1 MQNIRNNIIRLAE
14 TNSNS
19 FKSFITLTYNRDVTE
34 EENTKYLYLFFKKLR
49 RIESNLKYLW
59 VIERTKK
66 ERIHIHLLT
75 SLEFK
80 ECNSKGRKSEQHKQ
94 REQEFEKLW
103 SYKGKILGW
112 VDIRSLDGA
121 NDKRKIIKY
130 LAKYFN
136 KSFDSTK
143 LDKNKHIWGYSIKT
157 LDKPIIEKFS
167 AMLSLESLLKDFSK
181 DYEITY
187 SSSYSL
193 FIDGV
198 EVSKRIYIDMYR
210 KGIND
215 EVSKM

>member
-1 MQNIRNNIIRLAE
+1 MQTIRNNIIRLAE

-19 FKSFITLTYNRDVTE
+19 FRSFITLTYNRDVTE

-49 RIESNLKYLW
+49 RIEIDLKYLW
-59 VIERTKK
+59 VIERTKNG
-66 ERIHIHLLT
+66 RIHVHLLT

-80 ECNSKGRKSEQHKQ
+80 ECNSKGRKSEHHKQ
-94 REQEFEKLW
+94 KEQELEKLW

-121 NDKRKIIKY
+121 DDKRRTIKY

-136 KSFDSTK
+136 KSFNSTK
-143 LDKNKHIWGYSIKT
+143 IEKNKHIWGYSIKT
-157 LDKPIIEKFS
+157 LDKPITEKFE
-167 AMLSLESLLKDFSK
+167 AMISIENLIKDFSN

-187 SSSYSL
+187 STSYPL

-198 EVSKRIYIDMYR
+198 EVSKRIYFDMYR

-215 EVSKM
+215 GNIDN